1 MCEYKM
7 PRVCQLPGRSH
18 VRTVCSCQ
26 WVVYIVVL
34 LRAWRMR
41 ITLLFGRLNVTG
53 MKEYTMSLMT
63 HLAAENILSLLIG
76 QEIST
81 GASYWSVSEGNIN
94 ILLTV

>member
-1 MCEYKM
+1 M
-7 PRVCQLPGRSH
+7 PVARSQSRPYL
-18 VRTVCSCQ
+18 RTVCSCQ

-76 QEIST
+76 REIST

-94 ILLTV
+94 ILLTVDDVF